1 MSVCCARLPFLRRTT
16 TAALFVSWI
25 NRIALGIQHVCV
37 FFPCRDGKQRGRG
50 KWQTLVASPKSC
62 ITAQWRRE
70 KLVPHLLLST
80 VTLGES
86 LPVKPQQKHNRIAST
101 VQTFTGGQANNKL
114 GYYIRAEIDCWWGGK
129 RKAFLYRRNTC
140 CCCGTTG
147 FLLIVLMMLCS
158 FCRRNAAIPSSAGGG
173 IQLRRWHIII
183 SPSSSK

>member
-1 MSVCCARLPFLRRTT
+1 MLREAAFSSTNNNCCFVCFVNQSNRFGNTTCLR
-16 TAALFVSWI
+16 
-25 NRIALGIQHVCV
+25 